1 MPQAPSAF
9 ERSARADP
17 KAAAGALQSALT
29 RAMVPHDGG
38 QAEVLADETRFQILT
53 AGRRWGK
60 TKLAARRIIRHAL
73 AEPDRLCWWVANFYN
88 NTRRGYAEVVRQIPP
103 ELLAKPAPRPTSNTL
118 RLEFKNGSVIEF
130 YSGQS
135 PDSLVGAG
143 VDYMVIDEAA
153 LIAEHVWFQHLRP
166 TLMDTGG
173 GALIISTPRGRNWFW
188 KLWKMGQS
196 SRREYRSW
204 KFTSYDN
211 PYIPNEELDQS
222 RESMP
227 DLVFRQEVLA
237 EFVDSAAS
245 IFDLNK
251 AVITEHLVE
260 PRGHVFLGVDLAKQR
275 DFTVLLGDRDRDGMP
290 CYYDRFNQIDW
301 GTQKQ
306 RIKQA
311 ADGLVADGASGV
323 TIVLDSTGLGDV
335 VHDDLIDAG
344 YDVIPINF
352 SQGVG
357 GRQKERMVRR
367 LAADLEHQ
375 QAVLYEE
382 VVDEFE
388 VYEYEITDNGRWTF
402 AAATGHDD
410 KVSAK
415 LLGHW
420 GRVVEGVPQVEVA
433 GLQDADGED
442 EEDFG
447 DKYAVILEP
456 DDPRAMIDR
465 PEVWSSFGA

>member
-9 ERSARADP
+9 ERSARRDP
-17 KAAAGALQSALT
+17 KAAAGALEAALK
-29 RAMVPHDGG
+29 RAVVPHAGG
-38 QAEVLADETRFQILT
+38 QAEVLADDTRFQILT

-60 TKLAARRIIRHAL
+60 TKLAARRIIRRAL
-73 AEPDRLCWWVANFYN
+73 AEPDQLCWWVANYYN

-103 ELLAKPAPRPTSNTL
+103 ELLAKPAPRSTSNTL
-118 RLEFKNGSVIEF
+118 RLEFKNGSVMEF
-130 YSGQS
+130 YSGGS

-153 LIAEHVWFQHLRP
+153 LIAEEVWFQHLRP

-188 KLWKMGQS
+188 KLWTMGQ
-196 SRREYRSW
+196 RGKTGYRSW
-204 KFTSYDN
+204 RFSSYDN

-222 RESMP
+222 KESMP
-227 DLVFRQEVLA
+227 DLVFRQEVMA

-245 IFDLNK
+245 IFNLDR
-251 AVITEHLVE
+251 AVVVPHLVE
-260 PRGHVFLGVDLAKQR
+260 PRGHVFLGADLAKQR
-275 DFTVLLGDRDRDGMP
+275 DFTVLMGDRERDGMP
-290 CYYDRFNQIDW
+290 VFYDRFNQIDW
-301 GTQKQ
+301 TTQKQ
-306 RIKQA
+306 RIREA
-311 ADGLVADGASGV
+311 ADGLVEDGASGV

-335 VHDDLIDAG
+335 VHDDLVDAG

-367 LAADLEHQ
+367 LAADLEHG
-375 QAVLYEE
+375 QATLYEE
-382 VVDEFE
+382 VIDEFE

-420 GRVVEGVPQVEVA
+420 GRAVEGVPQVEVA
-433 GLQDADGED
+433 SVEDADGLDDED
-442 EEDFG
+442 LG
-447 DKYAVILEP
+447 DKYAVTLVP
-456 DDPRAMIDR
+456 DDPRAMMDR

>member
-9 ERSARADP
+9 ERSARRDP
-17 KAAAGALQSALT
+17 KAAAGALQAALS

-38 QAEVLADETRFQILT
+38 QAEVLADDTRFQVLT

-60 TKLAARRIIRHAL
+60 TKLAARRIIRHAI
-73 AEPDRLCWWVANFYN
+73 AKDDSLCWWVANFYN
-88 NTRRGYAEVVRQIPP
+88 NTRRGYQEVVRQIPP
-103 ELLAKPAPRPTSNTL
+103 ALLAKPAPRSSSNTL
-118 RLEFKNGSVIEF
+118 RLEFKNGSTIEF
-130 YSGQS
+130 YSGGS

-153 LIAEHVWFQHLRP
+153 LIPEQVWFQHLRP

-196 SRREYRSW
+196 ERREYRSW
-204 KFTSYDN
+204 RFTSYDN
-211 PYIPNEELDQS
+211 PYIPNAELDAS

-245 IFDLNK
+245 IFNLSK
-251 AVITEHLVE
+251 AIVVPHLVE
-260 PRGHVFLGVDLAKQR
+260 PRGHVFLGADLAKQR
-275 DFTVLLGDRDRDGMP
+275 DFTVLMGDRERDGMP
-290 CYYDRFNQIDW
+290 VYYDRFNQIDW
-301 GTQKQ
+301 TTQKS

-311 ADGLVADGASGV
+311 ADGLVTDGASGV

-335 VHDDLIDAG
+335 VHDDLLDAG

-367 LAADLEHQ
+367 LAADLENQ

-382 VVDEFE
+382 TVDEFE
-388 VYEYEITDNGRWTF
+388 VYEYEITENGRWTF

-420 GRVVEGVPQVEVA
+420 GRAVEGVPQVELASVD
-433 GLQDADGED
+433 DAEAAED
-442 EEDFG
+442 EGNDQ
-447 DKYAVILEP
+447 YAVTLEP
-456 DDPRAMIDR
+456 DDPRTLMDR
-465 PEVWSSFGA
+465 PEVWSSFGS